1 MEEWNGLE
9 IGTQT
14 RNAQCF
20 KQVSTMLVTCCFNTN
35 NLSKSLG
42 GGAGPP
48 CPESGGAWANP
59 RRARPPSLFLH
70 LCDMT
75 YNK

>member
-42 GGAGPP
+42 GGQAPPVPKVEEPGPTRAGPGPPP
-48 CPESGGAWANP
+48 CS
-59 RRARPPSLFLH
+59 S
-70 LCDMT
+70 T
-75 YNK
+75 YVT